1 MARRLKWILAV
12 VCLAAVAAG
21 LWVWM
26 AGRGKAPPP
35 EPPKTVEVRAMSG
48 QGKLPPWRR
57 PDGSAPVRPRP
68 EPRPE
73 APSPEIPELTAKEAE
88 EIAAVIG
95 NTGTSDIAAAGSLL
109 TLLQDPAKSVALR
122 MEAMTHVANLLPQ
135 EELGRL
141 KPLVEDKATPLPILE
156 RILVEITNNP
166 DEKLS
171 LEMAVAVLES
181 PHDAVR
187 QQAHDLVAFLLDV
200 DPDVDSKALADEAR
214 RQIAAGTFD
223 APPQEDAKG
232 SVDPAAAPAVPVAP
246 VAPADAAAPADPA
259 APAAGDGG

>member
-1 MARRLKWILAV
+1 MARQLKWILAAACV
-12 VCLAAVAAG
+12 AVAVAG
-21 LWVWM
+21 LWVWV

-35 EPPKTVEVRAMSG
+35 EPPKPVEVRAMSG
-48 QGKLPPWRR
+48 GHGKLPPWRR

-73 APSPEIPELTAKEAE
+73 PPPTEIPELTAKEAE

-109 TLLQDPAKSVALR
+109 TMLEDPAKSVALR

-141 KPLVEDKATPLPILE
+141 KPLVDDKATPLPIVE

-181 PHDAVR
+181 PHEAVR

-214 RQIAAGTFD
+214 RQIAAGAFD

-232 SVDPAAAPAVPVAP
+232 VVDPTAAPVAPTAPDVLTAP
-246 VAPADAAAPADPA
+246 VAPAP
-259 APAAGDGG
+259 GDEG